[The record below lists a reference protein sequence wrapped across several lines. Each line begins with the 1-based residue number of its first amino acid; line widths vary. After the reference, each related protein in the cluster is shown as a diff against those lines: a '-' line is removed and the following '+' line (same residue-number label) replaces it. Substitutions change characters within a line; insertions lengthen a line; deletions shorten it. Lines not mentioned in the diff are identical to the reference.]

1 VTEVDEVRAAND
13 SFYAALEGL
22 DAARMDE
29 VWLHES
35 TVRCIHPGA
44 DVIQGWESVRASWEA
59 CFSQTGWIRVTPTAV
74 EVRLAGDLAFV
85 VCAENITA
93 QQDEDVHVAVAL
105 ATNVYQRTPAGWRMI
120 HHHASPAPMKVTQPF
135 SGTVQ

>member
-1 VTEVDEVRAAND
+1 MTEVDEVRAAND

-22 DAARMDE
+22 DAARMNE
-29 VWLHES
+29 VGLHES

-44 DVIQGWESVRASWEA
+44 D
-59 CFSQTGWIRVTPTAV
+59 
-74 EVRLAGDLAFV
+74 
-85 VCAENITA
+85 
-93 QQDEDVHVAVAL
+93 
-105 ATNVYQRTPAGWRMI
+105 AGWRMI